1 MNLSKA
7 ERASAASGR
16 ERGSVIPLYVMA
28 VPIIMVILS
37 MGIDLA
43 TIYAYGIYQDSNIR
57 TAYADVSEM
66 GKTIEI
72 KNSDTPGHCLARS
85 VFASLRSQGFDGDI
99 DVSFYE
105 APSKDMPT
113 QAKRL
118 IVYEIDTSQE
128 YGLAFGK
135 AIGMESVAVKADSAY
150 AVIPYAPVVTWRPAS
165 ADNGTYHLTAGK
177 DVSEMTYTASAGLS
191 SFSAEMKEKVDQM
204 LEDLKEGTP

>member
-1 MNLSKA
+1 MNLSRA
-7 ERASAASGR
+7 EKASAVFER
-16 ERGSVIPLYVMA
+16 ERGSVIPLYVIA
-28 VPIIMVILS
+28 VPIIMVVLS

-66 GKTIEI
+66 GKTLEL
-72 KNSDTPGHCLARS
+72 KNSDTPGHYLARS
-85 VFASLRSQGFDGDI
+85 VFISLRSQGFDGDI

-105 APSKDMPT
+105 VPSKDMPT

-118 IVYEIDTSQE
+118 IVYEIGTSQE

-150 AVIPYAPVVTWRPAS
+150 AVIPYAPIVTWRPAS
-165 ADNGTYHLTAGK
+165 VDNGIYRLAAGK
-177 DVSEMTYTASAGLS
+177 GVSEMTYTASAGLS
-191 SFSAEMKEKVDQM
+191 SFSDEMKEKVGKM
-204 LEDLKEGTP
+204 LEGLKEETP